1 LSFALG
7 GRLSLNTRFRR
18 RSSGNPLPA
27 LARERDHGVDQR
39 DRIDVQSFIWVVGA
53 YTEGSKQ
60 PDSQQSICLT
70 NSSPSESEIP
80 CAKMSGAKNREQAA
94 NAAAGVAEMNRPA
107 IFI

>member
-39 DRIDVQSFIWVVGA
+39 DRIDVQSFIWVVGRTPREA
-53 YTEGSKQ
+53 SSLTRS
-60 PDSQQSICLT
+60 SQS
-70 NSSPSESEIP
+70 
-80 CAKMSGAKNREQAA
+80 
-94 NAAAGVAEMNRPA
+94 V
-107 IFI
+107 